1 MVYDSANTRD
11 FRVGVIVL
19 RFISG
24 LVLSIGLDLWFI
36 VSRCLVWCLVFCE
49 FVWCFGLV
57 LVSML
62 PGVLV
67 FFSFICAF
75 CISFLG
81 FSVCGGCG
89 VRSVW
94 FRLV

>member
-36 VSRCLVWCLVFCE
+36 VSRCLVWCLVF
-49 FVWCFGLV
+49 L
-57 LVSML
+57 
-62 PGVLV
+62 
-67 FFSFICAF
+67 
-75 CISFLG
+75 
-81 FSVCGGCG
+81 
-89 VRSVW
+89 
-94 FRLV
+94 